1 MITEIMREPLT
12 KTIKYVRAVS
22 YHSARGLTAEVYH
35 QLQTDFIP
43 APLVALHSPLPEVMA
58 GVWSVLRETLMA
70 GKVSRPYKEAV
81 AVTVSKANECPFC
94 VDAHTVMLRA
104 TSDHDVVNAVIHEDH
119 DQILDPQM
127 QALVQW
133 AGSTRISNT
142 AAALPWPFS
151 QEAGPEIIGTA
162 VAFHYLNRM
171 ANVFLGDSLLPVALP
186 SALKDLSY
194 RLYAATEGRRVIRR
208 LQPGSSLKFLPQA
221 QLPGDLDWA
230 ASDPVIGSAFAG
242 FAQVVEQA
250 GRSVLPDPVR
260 ALVTKWVRAWNG
272 ETPGMSRRWV
282 DDAVAGIRE
291 EYHAAARLTLLT
303 ALASYQVDSGI
314 IDAFR
319 VQHNGSRA
327 DAGLIAATAWASLT
341 AARRAG
347 EWTAA
352 SSKAAS

>member
-12 KTIKYVRAVS
+12 KTIRYVQPIS

-70 GKVSRPYKEAV
+70 GHVNRSHKEAV

-104 TSDHDVVNAVIHEDH
+104 TSDHDVVDAILQEDH
-119 DQILDPQM
+119 AQILDPQTK
-127 QALVQW
+127 ALVQW
-133 AGSTRISNT
+133 VRSTRSSNT
-142 AAALPWPFS
+142 AVAHPLPFS
-151 QEAGPEIIGTA
+151 QEEGPEIIGTA

-171 ANVFLGDSLLPVALP
+171 ANVFLGDSLLPVSLP

-194 RLYAATEGRRVIRR
+194 RLYAATEGRRVMRR

-242 FAQVVEQA
+242 LAQVVEQA

-260 ALVTKWVRAWNG
+260 ALVTKRVRAWNG

-282 DDAVAGIRE
+282 EEAVAGLRE
-291 EYHAAARLTLLT
+291 EHQPAARLALLT

-314 IDAFR
+314 IEAFR
-319 VQHNGSRA
+319 AQGNSNHTDA
-327 DAGLIAATAWASLT
+327 DLIAATAWASLT
-341 AARRAG
+341 AARRAS
-347 EWTAA
+347 EWMAA